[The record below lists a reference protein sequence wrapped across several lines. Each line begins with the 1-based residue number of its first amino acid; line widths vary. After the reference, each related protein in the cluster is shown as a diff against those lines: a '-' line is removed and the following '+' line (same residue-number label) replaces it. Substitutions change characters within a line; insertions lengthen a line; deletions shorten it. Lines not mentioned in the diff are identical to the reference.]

1 MLKNNLDSVCMNTIR
16 LLSADMVEQAKSGH
30 PGMPMGAT
38 GMAYVLWTK
47 FLKHNPQN
55 PEWVNRDR
63 FVLSAGHGSA
73 LLYSLLHLTGYDLP
87 MSELQKFRQFGSQT
101 PGHPEYGH
109 TIGVETTTG
118 PLGQGFATGVGMA
131 LAEKIMAGRYNKAGF
146 KIIDHYIY
154 GIVSDGDLMEG
165 VSSESASYAGN
176 LGLGKLIYLYDSNRI
191 TIEGS
196 TDLTFTEN
204 VEARFKAYN
213 WQVLK
218 VKEGNDL
225 EGIEK
230 ALKEAKKDERPTLII
245 VKTQIGFGSPNK
257 INTAEAHGSPLGE
270 EELKKT
276 RENLG
281 WHNDEHFFVPDQ
293 VLKKFRKAL
302 ETGKK
307 EEDKWQKIFKEY
319 QKKYAELAKELVD
332 SPKGDLP
339 KDLAKAM
346 PSFAVDP
353 KGISTR
359 VASGQVINAIAP
371 LLPNLIGG
379 SADLGP
385 SNNTTMKNF
394 GDIVGGKKI
403 DASCR
408 NLHFGVREHAMGAV
422 LNGLALSKNII
433 PYGGTFLIFSD
444 YMRPAMRLSAL
455 MKLRVI
461 YVFTHDSIGQ
471 GEDGPTHQPVEHL
484 MSLRAMP
491 NMTVIRPADA
501 SEVVVA
507 WQVALENKTG
517 PTALVLSRQNL
528 PVIDRTVYSPADGLR
543 KGAYVLNENIKN
555 PKVILIA
562 TGSEVQLAL
571 EASIELSKKGVQ
583 VRVVSMPSFELFE
596 KQSEEYKESV
606 LPSTVKARV
615 SIEAGATL
623 GWCKYAGEK
632 GRMIGLDHFGAS
644 APGGVLMREFG
655 FTVERVV
662 GEVMKNF

>member
-1 MLKNNLDSVCMNTIR
+1 MNLDNLCLNTIR
-16 LLSADMVEQAKSGH
+16 LLAADMVEQAKSGH

-47 FLKHNPQN
+47 FLKHNPKN

-87 MSELQKFRQFGSQT
+87 MDELKKFRQFGSLT

-131 LAEKIMAGRYNKAGF
+131 LAERILAGRYNRKGF
-146 KIIDHYIY
+146 KILDYYIY

-165 VSSESASYAGN
+165 VASEAASYAGN
-176 LGLGKLIYLYDSNRI
+176 LQLGKIIYLYDSNKI

-204 VEARFKAYN
+204 VEARFKAYD

-225 EGIEK
+225 EGISQ

-276 RENLG
+276 RVNLG
-281 WHNDEHFFVPDQ
+281 WHSEEHFFVPDQ
-293 VLKKFRKAL
+293 VLKNFRKAL
-302 ETGKK
+302 EIGKK
-307 EEDKWQKIFKEY
+307 AESQWQELFKNY
-319 QKKYAELAKELVD
+319 QKKYPELAKELND
-332 SPKGDLP
+332 TKIGLLP
-339 KDLAKAM
+339 DNWRNLI
-346 PSFAVDP
+346 PGFHTDP
-353 KGISTR
+353 KGIATR

-371 LLPNLIGG
+371 ILPTLIGG

-394 GDIVGGKKI
+394 GDIAGNKKF

-408 NLHFGVREHAMGAV
+408 NLHFGVREHAMGAI
-422 LNGLALSKNII
+422 LNGLALSKHII
-433 PYGGTFLIFSD
+433 PFGGTFLIFTD
-444 YMRPAMRLSAL
+444 YMRPAMRLAAL

-461 YVFTHDSIGQ
+461 YVLTHDSIGQ

-501 SEVVVA
+501 NEVVTA
-507 WQVALENKTG
+507 WQVALENQTG
-517 PTALVLSRQNL
+517 PTALILSRQNL
-528 PVIDRTVYSPADGLR
+528 PIIDRSVYSLADNLR
-543 KGAYVLNENIKN
+543 QGAYVLNEDVKN
-555 PKVILIA
+555 PDIILIA

-571 EASIELSKKGVQ
+571 GASIELSKKGIQ
-583 VRVVSMPSFELFE
+583 ARVVSMPSWELFE
-596 KQSEEYKESV
+596 KQSAEYKDSV
-606 LPSTVKARV
+606 LPPAVRARV

-623 GWCKYAGEK
+623 GWYKYVGENGK
-632 GRMIGLDHFGAS
+632 MIGLDHFGAS
-644 APGGVLMREFG
+644 APGAVLMREFG
-655 FTVERVV
+655 FTVDRVV
-662 GEVMKNF
+662 GEVEGLVK